1 MSTAPE
7 AVPGFQDPQR
17 LYFLFDFISHN
28 AYLAWHRAQQIAARH
43 GLSFEP
49 VPVVFGAMLSA
60 HGQIGPAEVPPK
72 SRWMLRDVLR
82 KAATMNLPIAPP
94 HSHPFKSLVP
104 LRWACCTLDPATR
117 LRLIEAV
124 WAATWA
130 QGREVSNPAVL
141 REIAAEQALDADAL
155 EQEADSDAVKQRLRA
170 NTDAALAA
178 GAFGVPTIFVR
189 GQLFWGY
196 DDLEAM
202 SRFLEGRD
210 PLGDAP
216 DFSAWSNVKP
226 TVQRRR

>member
-1 MSTAPE
+1 MHGAGDPSHA
-7 AVPGFQDPQR
+7 FSDPQR

-28 AYLAWHRAQQIAARH
+28 AYLAWHRAQRIAATH
-43 GLSFEP
+43 GLLFEP

-82 KAATMNLPIAPP
+82 KAAHLNLPIAPP

-104 LRWACCTLDPATR
+104 LRWACCTLDAAAR
-117 LRLIEAV
+117 LRLIEAL
-124 WAATWA
+124 WSATWA
-130 QGREVSNPAVL
+130 EGREVSNPQVVAGVAG
-141 REIAAEQALDADAL
+141 RVGLDAAAL
-155 EQEADSDAVKQRLRA
+155 EQETQGEAVKQRLRA

-178 GAFGVPTIFVR
+178 GAFGVPTVFVR

-196 DDLEAM
+196 DDLSWLEAV
-202 SRFLEGRD
+202 LDGRD
-210 PLGDAP
+210 PLGSSP
-216 DFSAWSNVKP
+216 DLSAWARVQP